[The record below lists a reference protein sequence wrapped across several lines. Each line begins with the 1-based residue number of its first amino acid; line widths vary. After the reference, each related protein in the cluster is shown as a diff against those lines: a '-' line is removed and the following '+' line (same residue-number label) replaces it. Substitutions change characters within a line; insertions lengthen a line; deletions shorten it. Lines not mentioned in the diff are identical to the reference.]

1 MSSCPFVSIY
11 DTAVKHDTALS
22 ETRKPLA
29 RMKHKGSTV
38 ASVFFSVLFLLG
50 NTLI

>member
-11 DTAVKHDTALS
+11 DTAVKHNAALS

-38 ASVFFSVLFLLG
+38 ASVFFSIIPAG
-50 NTLI
+50 

>member
-11 DTAVKHDTALS
+11 DTAVKHNAALS

-29 RMKHKGSTV
+29 GMKHKGSTV
-38 ASVFFSVLFLLG
+38 AFVFFSIIPAG
-50 NTLI
+50 